1 MSSDPKTPGPSGA
14 GLTSLIFTAFRLSA
28 LLRLQCRNVCQ
39 CFGRNE
45 QFTVDAVLGLLILI
59 HVQLYLKGGDMT
71 ERPALSKG
79 ELEVARVL
87 WELGKAS
94 VREVHEAFPAA
105 RQMDFTTVQTY
116 LRRLETKGYIVGR
129 LDGRTRI
136 YTPKVQARKVIGET
150 VDDLIERLF
159 GGDTLPLMRHL
170 IEDRGLSDQ
179 DLVELRKLI
188 DRLEQEG

>member
-1 MSSDPKTPGPSGA
+1 
-14 GLTSLIFTAFRLSA
+14 
-28 LLRLQCRNVCQ
+28 
-39 CFGRNE
+39 
-45 QFTVDAVLGLLILI
+45 
-59 HVQLYLKGGDMT
+59 MT

-79 ELEVARVL
+79 ELEVARIL
-87 WELGKAS
+87 WGLGKAS
-94 VREVHEAFPAA
+94 VREVHEAFPAS

-159 GGDTLPLMRHL
+159 GGEALPLMRHL

-179 DLVELRKLI
+179 DLSELRKLI
-188 DRLEQEG
+188 DRLEQEQ